1 MVRYVLMVLVGAA
14 SFGILSSFVKLAYRQ
29 GYTTPEVSFIQ
40 ALLGAIVLWTIVFF
54 TKKESR
60 KPKEIGWLLFTG
72 ASIGMTTFLYYLS
85 VKYIPASIAIVLL
98 MQFTWIGILLEWILY
113 GKKPLKMELI
123 VTAVVIFGTLLASG
137 IDFNQ
142 SNSLSI
148 KGVGFVLLAS
158 LIYSIY
164 IILNSKTGKEGNWQ
178 NRSAW
183 IMTGSALSILILNFQ
198 PLIFSNHLDF
208 HLLKWGLF
216 LSVFGTI
223 LPPALFAVAIPKVGV
238 TTSGLLMTVELPV
251 AVLTANLVLGEN
263 ITFVQIIGILIMIAA
278 IIVMNLKK
286 EKPLNKNK
294 EELDSYV

>member
-1 MVRYVLMVLVGAA
+1 MIRYVLMVLVGAA

-40 ALLGAIVLWTIVFF
+40 ALLGAIVLWVIVFF

-72 ASIGMTTFLYYLS
+72 VAIGMTTFLYYLS

-148 KGVGFVLLAS
+148 KGIGFVLLAS

-198 PLIFSNHLDF
+198 PLVFSNHLDF

-223 LPPALFAVAIPKVGV
+223 LPPALFAVGIPKVGV

-251 AVLTANLVLGEN
+251 AVLTASLVLGEN
-263 ITFVQIIGILIMIAA
+263 ITFVQIIGIVIMIAA

-286 EKPLNKNK
+286 RKTA
-294 EELDSYV
+294 

>member
-1 MVRYVLMVLVGAA
+1 MFRYVLMVLVGAA
-14 SFGILSSFVKLAYRQ
+14 SFGILSSFVKLAYKQ
-29 GYTTPEVSFIQ
+29 GYTTPEISFIQ
-40 ALLGAIVLWTIVFF
+40 ALLGAIVLWSIVFF
-54 TKKESR
+54 TNKERR
-60 KPKEIGWLLFTG
+60 KPKEIGWLLITG
-72 ASIGMTTFLYYLS
+72 AAIGITTFLYYLS
-85 VKYIPASIAIVLL
+85 VKFIPASIAIVLL
-98 MQFTWIGILLEWILY
+98 MQFTWIGILLEWLLY

-123 VTAVVIFGTLLASG
+123 VTGVVIFGTILASG
-137 IDFNQ
+137 VNFNEGT
-142 SNSLSI
+142 SLSL

-183 IMTGSALSILILNFQ
+183 IMTGSALCILIVNFQ
-198 PLIFSNHLDF
+198 PIVFSNHLDF

-223 LPPALFAVAIPKVGV
+223 LPPALFAVGIPKVGV

-278 IIVMNLKK
+278 IIAMNLKK
-286 EKPLNKNK
+286 EKLPAQDN
-294 EELDSYV
+294 S